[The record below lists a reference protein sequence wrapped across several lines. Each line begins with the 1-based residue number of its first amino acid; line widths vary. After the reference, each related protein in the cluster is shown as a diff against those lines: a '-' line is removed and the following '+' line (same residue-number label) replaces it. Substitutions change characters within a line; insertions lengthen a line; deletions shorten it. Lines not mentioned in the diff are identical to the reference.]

1 MLPMI
6 APRHEGQSHQ
16 HTLRVR
22 YGETDQMGV
31 VHHANYLLYV
41 EESRTGLMAARGYS
55 YAELERCGWA
65 LPVRKCEL
73 RFRTPAHYED
83 DLVVETR
90 VTKLGAASV
99 VFASEIRRPKDQ
111 AWIASVTVELA
122 CVRKAPSGLEL
133 CPLPED
139 LRTGLSA

>member
-1 MLPMI
+1 MSTPS
-6 APRHEGQSHQ
+6 HE

-55 YAELERCGWA
+55 YAELERRGFA

-73 RFRTPAHYED
+73 RFRSPARYED
-83 DLVVETR
+83 DLVVQTEVR
-90 VTKLGAASV
+90 KLGAASV
-99 VFASEIRRPKDQ
+99 VFASEIRRPKDG

-122 CVRKAPSGLEL
+122 CVRKGSAGLEL
-133 CPLPED
+133 CTLPEE
-139 LRTGLSA
+139 LRERLSS